1 MEKDI
6 VKIELRRARQE
17 DREKVIAVESG
28 ATPNLSYLAKV
39 FDMFLSEKSSAF
51 IVAEVDGKL
60 VGCGKFTKMP
70 DGSAWLEALR
80 VLPEFQGIGIGKCF
94 YQQFFDIARHRDVTT
109 MRMYTGVKN
118 AVSKGLAEQFGFNIS
133 AAYRGAWLPCPPEA
147 DRGSTDTFRQ
157 VTDPDRATAIL
168 MPFFEKWTGFLVM
181 NRTFFALNPALCRDL
196 AQKGCVYEDPK
207 SRSVITLGARFMP
220 EQALHIGVFGGDSE
234 ACLGFAAK
242 KGAITRTE
250 RLSCLFP
257 PSAVDLQDILTQNG
271 FRFEASDFIVMTVHC

>member
-1 MEKDI
+1 MENGI

-28 ATPNLSYLAKV
+28 ATPNLSYLANV
-39 FDMFLSEKSSAF
+39 FDMFLSEKSGEF
-51 IVAEVDGKL
+51 IVAEVDRKL

-80 VLPEFQGIGIGKCF
+80 VLPEYQGMGIGKCF
-94 YQQFFDIARHRDVTT
+94 YKKFFDMARHRDVTT

-118 AVSKGLAEQFGFNIS
+118 AVSKGLAEQFGFHVS
-133 AAYRGAWLPCPPEA
+133 AAYRGAWLPCPQESG
-147 DRGSTDTFRQ
+147 RESTDTFRL

-181 NRTFFALNPALCRDL
+181 NRTFFALKPALCRNL
-196 AQKGCVYEDPK
+196 AQKGCIYEDPK
-207 SRSVITLGARFMP
+207 SRSVITLGARFMS
-220 EQALHIGVFGGDSE
+220 EQALHIGVFGGDTE
-234 ACLGFAAK
+234 ACLEFAAK
-242 KGAITRTE
+242 EGATKCTK

-257 PSAVDLQDILTQNG
+257 PSAVDLQDILTHND

>member
-1 MEKDI
+1 MENDI
-6 VKIELRRARQE
+6 VKIALRRARQE

-39 FDMFLSEKSSAF
+39 FDMFLSEKSGAF

-60 VGCGKFTKMP
+60 VGCGKFTETP
-70 DGSAWLEALR
+70 GGSAWLEALR
-80 VLPEFQGIGIGKCF
+80 VLPEYQGIGIGKCF
-94 YQQFFDIARHRDVTT
+94 YQEFFDIARHRDVTT
-109 MRMYTGVKN
+109 MRMYTGAKN

-147 DRGSTDTFRQ
+147 DRESTDTFRQ
-157 VTDPDRATAIL
+157 VTDPDRATSIL

-181 NRTFFALNPALCRDL
+181 NRTFFALNPALCCDL

-207 SRSVITLGARFMP
+207 NRSVMTLGARFMP
-220 EQALHIGVFGGDSE
+220 EQALHIGVFGGDTE
-234 ACLGFAAK
+234 ACLEFAAK
-242 KGAITRTE
+242 KGAAENTQ

-257 PSAVDLQDILTQNG
+257 PAADDLQNILAQNG
-271 FRFEASDFIVMTVHC
+271 FRFEASDFIVMTVNC